1 MGCDHMS
8 KNNPMHEVEIIM
20 REMLEIQQKSL
31 MFVNLLSEGET
42 LSQNQLILL
51 LQLKINGGMKATE
64 IADFFSVTPGAV
76 TSMCDK
82 LEKLNFVQRVRE
94 SEDRRVVNM
103 KLTTEGE
110 RKVQEIFLKL
120 PQEKLTEI
128 ANVLTD
134 VNQLMQKIF

>member
-1 MGCDHMS
+1 MS
-8 KNNPMHEVEIIM
+8 KNNPMHEVESIM
-20 REMLEIQQKSL
+20 REMLEIQQKSM

-110 RKVQEIFLKL
+110 QKVQEIFLKL

-134 VNQLMQKIF
+134 VNQLMQKFFKDFKH

>member
-1 MGCDHMS
+1 MPENL
-8 KNNPMHEVEIIM
+8 NNVEIIM
-20 REMLEIQQKSL
+20 KEMLEIQQKSK
-31 MFVNLLSEGET
+31 MFVDLLSEGEA

-51 LQLKINGGMKATE
+51 LQLKINNGMKATE

-110 RKVQEIFLKL
+110 QKVQEIFLKL

>member
-20 REMLEIQQKSL
+20 REMLEIQQKSM

-110 RKVQEIFLKL
+110 QKVQEIFLKL

>member
-20 REMLEIQQKSL
+20 REMLEIQQKSM

-82 LEKLNFVQRVRE
+82 LEKLHFVQRVRE

-110 RKVQEIFLKL
+110 QKVQEIFLKL